1 MTIKKTF
8 ARVVWWRYWKQSQR
22 FFECRTPK
30 LYGVYI
36 ILKSKNMST
45 KELKAVELPKVEFKS
60 WKECLNT
67 VYDLISVCQSSI
79 SARKELFVNELNDH
93 ENDILIG
100 SNAYNVTNVLEVA
113 KNLLPVFEDI
123 EIIETK

>member
-1 MTIKKTF
+1 
-8 ARVVWWRYWKQSQR
+8 
-22 FFECRTPK
+22 
-30 LYGVYI
+30 
-36 ILKSKNMST
+36 MST